1 LFLMSIRWRIAVA
14 MAALLVVF
22 AVALGA
28 VVSAVVFNTLETY
41 QRGLLEA
48 DAIKLQQLYAST
60 PSGADPSQEELLG
73 ASRVAIYYSNGK
85 EFPNDYPLQIPSSEI
100 QAVGKTRR
108 FWRSEKLIVLL
119 EPLPLPP
126 SKPVVLAVAASTEY
140 INNLTARVQVAI
152 LIVTG
157 TLVLLAVLGGYLL
170 TQLGLRPLISV
181 ARQAQE
187 LSETNLKP
195 LVYTGARDELG
206 VLVDTL
212 NRLVLRLNTAFAAQ
226 KTFLAEVAH
235 ELRTPVTAIEGY
247 VRQAKRDATPEST
260 KTLDDATRVA
270 KNMTRLVSDLLQLS
284 RGEVVQELIPFVVDA
299 KELLSDV
306 ASEFNITNLNLP
318 TKTIELL
325 GDPDRLA
332 QLLRNLTSNA
342 VRAAGIENVQLELQT
357 DQQNLMFIVK
367 DQGAGIAP
375 ELLPRIFE
383 KFVKGATSRG
393 AGLGL
398 AIVAQIAKA
407 HGGTVRVKS
416 ELGQGTE
423 FIVTL
428 PLLEEE

>member
-1 LFLMSIRWRIAVA
+1 MSIRWRVAVA
-14 MAALLVVF
+14 MAALLVLF
-22 AVALGA
+22 ALTLGA
-28 VVSAVVFNTLETY
+28 VVSAVVLNTLETY

-48 DAIKLQQLYAST
+48 DATQLQQLYASSK
-60 PSGADPSQEELLG
+60 PGVVPAQELLG
-73 ASRVAIYYSNGK
+73 GARVAIFKSDGS
-85 EFPNDYPLQIPSSEI
+85 EFQNLSQLQIPVSEI
-100 QAVGKTRR
+100 QAVGGSRR
-108 FWRSEKLIVLL
+108 FWRSENLIVLL
-119 EPLPLPP
+119 EPLPRLP
-126 SKPVVLAVAASTEY
+126 SKPQVLVVAASAEY
-140 INNLTARVQVAI
+140 INNLAARVRVAT

-157 TLVLLAVLGGYLL
+157 ILVLLAVLGGYLL

-187 LSETNLKP
+187 LSESNLKP
-195 LVYTGARDELG
+195 LVYSGARDELG
-206 VLVDTL
+206 VLVETL
-212 NRLVLRLNTAFAAQ
+212 NRMVLRLNSAFAAQ

-247 VRQAKRDATPEST
+247 VRQAKRDATPESS

-284 RGEVVQELIPFVVDA
+284 RGEVVQELVPHVLDA
-299 KELLSDV
+299 KELLYGV
-306 ASEFNITNLNLP
+306 ASEFNIKAIIVPPHTV
-318 TKTIELL
+318 ELL

-342 VRAAGIENVQLELQT
+342 VRAAGVDNVQLELIT
-357 DQQNLMFIVK
+357 NDKNLMFIVT

-398 AIVAQIAKA
+398 AIVAQIAKV
-407 HGGTVRVKS
+407 HGGAVTVKS
-416 ELGQGTE
+416 ELGTGTV
-423 FIVTL
+423 FTVTL

>member
-1 LFLMSIRWRIAVA
+1 MSIRWRVAVA
-14 MAALLVVF
+14 MAALLVLF
-22 AVALGA
+22 ALTLGA
-28 VVSAVVFNTLETY
+28 VVSAVVLNTLETY

-48 DAIKLQQLYAST
+48 DATQLQQLYASST
-60 PSGADPSQEELLG
+60 PGVVPAQELLG
-73 ASRVAIYYSNGK
+73 GARVAIFKSDGS
-85 EFPNDYPLQIPSSEI
+85 EFQNLSQLQIPVSEI
-100 QAVGKTRR
+100 QAVGGSRR
-108 FWRSEKLIVLL
+108 FWRSENLIVLL
-119 EPLPLPP
+119 EPLPRLP
-126 SKPVVLAVAASTEY
+126 SKPQVLVVAASAEY
-140 INNLTARVQVAI
+140 INNLAARVRVAT

-157 TLVLLAVLGGYLL
+157 ILVLLAVLGGYLL

-187 LSETNLKP
+187 LSESNLKP
-195 LVYTGARDELG
+195 LVYSGARDELG
-206 VLVDTL
+206 VLVETL
-212 NRLVLRLNTAFAAQ
+212 NRMVLRLNSAFAAQ

-247 VRQAKRDATPEST
+247 VRQAKRDATPESS

-284 RGEVVQELIPFVVDA
+284 RGEVVQELVPHVLDA
-299 KELLSDV
+299 KELLYGV
-306 ASEFNITNLNLP
+306 ASEFNIKAIIVPPHTV
-318 TKTIELL
+318 ELL

-342 VRAAGIENVQLELQT
+342 VRAAGVDNVQLELIT
-357 DQQNLMFIVK
+357 NDKNLMFIVT

-398 AIVAQIAKA
+398 AIVAQIAKV
-407 HGGTVRVKS
+407 HGGAVTVKS
-416 ELGQGTE
+416 ELGTGTV
-423 FIVTL
+423 FTVTL

>member
-1 LFLMSIRWRIAVA
+1 MSIRWRVAVA
-14 MAALLVVF
+14 MAALLVLF
-22 AVALGA
+22 ALTLGA
-28 VVSAVVFNTLETY
+28 VVSAVVLNTLETY

-48 DAIKLQQLYAST
+48 DATQLQELYASST
-60 PSGADPSQEELLG
+60 PGAVPAQEALLG
-73 ASRVAIYYSNGK
+73 GSRVAIYKSNGE
-85 EFPNDYPLQIPSSEI
+85 EFPNVLPLGVPISEI
-100 QAVGKTRR
+100 LAVGTTRR
-108 FWRSEKLIVLL
+108 FWRSERLIVLL
-119 EPLPLPP
+119 EPLPRLP
-126 SKPVVLAVAASTEY
+126 SKPLVLAVAASAEY
-140 INNLTARVQVAI
+140 INNLASRVQVAT

-157 TLVLLAVLGGYLL
+157 ILVLLAVLGGYVL
-170 TQLGLRPLISV
+170 TLLGLRPLISV
-181 ARQAQE
+181 ARQAQD
-187 LSETNLKP
+187 LSESNLKP

-212 NRLVLRLNTAFAAQ
+212 NRLVMRLNSAFAAQ

-247 VRQAKRDATPEST
+247 VRQAKRDATPESA

-284 RGEVVQELIPFVVDA
+284 RGEVVQELVPHVLDA
-299 KELLSDV
+299 KELLFGV
-306 ASEFNITNLNLP
+306 ASEFNVSTIIVP
-318 TKTIELL
+318 TQTIELL

-342 VRAAGIENVQLELQT
+342 VRAAGADKVQLELTTQ
-357 DQQNLMFIVK
+357 QQNLMFIVT

-398 AIVAQIAKA
+398 AIVAQIAKV
-407 HGGTVRVKS
+407 HGGSVTVKS
-416 ELGQGTE
+416 ELGQGTT
-423 FIVTL
+423 FTVTL

>member
-1 LFLMSIRWRIAVA
+1 MSIRWRVAVA
-14 MAALLVVF
+14 MAALLVLF
-22 AVALGA
+22 ALTLGA
-28 VVSAVVFNTLETY
+28 VVSAVVLNTLETY

-48 DAIKLQQLYAST
+48 DATQLQQLYASST
-60 PSGADPSQEELLG
+60 PGVVPAQELLG
-73 ASRVAIYYSNGK
+73 GARVAIFKSDGS
-85 EFPNDYPLQIPSSEI
+85 EFQNLSQLQIPVSEI
-100 QAVGKTRR
+100 QAVGQSRR
-108 FWRSEKLIVLL
+108 FWQSENLIVLL
-119 EPLPLPP
+119 EPLPRLP
-126 SKPVVLAVAASTEY
+126 SKPQVLVVAASAEY
-140 INNLTARVQVAI
+140 INNLAARVRVAT

-157 TLVLLAVLGGYLL
+157 ILVLLAVLGGYLL

-187 LSETNLKP
+187 LSESNLKP
-195 LVYTGARDELG
+195 LVYAGARDELG
-206 VLVDTL
+206 VLVETL
-212 NRLVLRLNTAFAAQ
+212 NRMVLRLNSAFAAQ

-247 VRQAKRDATPEST
+247 VRQAKRDASPESS

-284 RGEVVQELIPFVVDA
+284 RGEVVQELVPHVLDA
-299 KELLSDV
+299 KELLYGV
-306 ASEFNITNLNLP
+306 ASEFNIKAVIVPPQTV
-318 TKTIELL
+318 ELL

-342 VRAAGIENVQLELQT
+342 VRAAGIDKVQLELTSNQK
-357 DQQNLMFIVK
+357 NLMFIVT

-398 AIVAQIAKA
+398 AIVAQIAKV
-407 HGGTVRVKS
+407 HGGAVAVKS
-416 ELGQGTE
+416 ELGTGTV
-423 FIVTL
+423 FTITL

>member
-1 LFLMSIRWRIAVA
+1 MSIRWRVAVA
-14 MAALLVVF
+14 MAALLVLF
-22 AVALGA
+22 ALTLGA
-28 VVSAVVFNTLETY
+28 VVSAVVLNTLETY

-48 DAIKLQQLYAST
+48 DATQLQQLYASST
-60 PSGADPSQEELLG
+60 PGVVPAQELLG
-73 ASRVAIYYSNGK
+73 GARVAIFKSDGS
-85 EFPNDYPLQIPSSEI
+85 EFQNLSQLQIPVSEI
-100 QAVGKTRR
+100 QAVGGSRR
-108 FWRSEKLIVLL
+108 FWRSENLIVLL
-119 EPLPLPP
+119 EPLPRLP
-126 SKPVVLAVAASTEY
+126 SKPQVLVVAASAEY
-140 INNLTARVQVAI
+140 INNLAARVRVAT

-157 TLVLLAVLGGYLL
+157 ILVLLAVLGGYLL

-187 LSETNLKP
+187 LSESNLKP
-195 LVYTGARDELG
+195 LVYSGARDELG
-206 VLVDTL
+206 VLVETL
-212 NRLVLRLNTAFAAQ
+212 NRMVLRLNSAFAAQ

-247 VRQAKRDATPEST
+247 VRQAKRDATPESS

-284 RGEVVQELIPFVVDA
+284 RGEVVQELVPHVLDA
-299 KELLSDV
+299 KELLYGV
-306 ASEFNITNLNLP
+306 ASEFNIKAIIVPPHTV
-318 TKTIELL
+318 ELL

-342 VRAAGIENVQLELQT
+342 VRAAGVDNVQLELIT
-357 DQQNLMFIVK
+357 NDKNLMFIVT

-398 AIVAQIAKA
+398 AIVAQIAKV
-407 HGGTVRVKS
+407 HGGTVAVKS
-416 ELGQGTE
+416 ELGTGTV
-423 FIVTL
+423 FTVTL